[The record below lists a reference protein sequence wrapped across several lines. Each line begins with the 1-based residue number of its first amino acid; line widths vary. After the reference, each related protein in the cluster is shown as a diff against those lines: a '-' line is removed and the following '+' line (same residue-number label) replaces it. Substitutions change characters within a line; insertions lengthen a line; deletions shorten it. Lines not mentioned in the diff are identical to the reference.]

1 MALSDTFMKDELW
14 ETYTE
19 LREKHS
25 NSEVLD
31 ALPILLVGMAIREAI
46 EEAGDQIADAI
57 RESNGDEQ

>member
-1 MALSDTFMKDELW
+1 MSLSDAFTKDELW
-14 ETYTE
+14 ETFIE

-31 ALPILLVGMAIREAI
+31 ALPILLVGMALREAI

-57 RESNGDEQ
+57 RQRESGE

>member
-1 MALSDTFMKDELW
+1 MSLSDAFTKDELW
-14 ETYTE
+14 ETFIE

-57 RESNGDEQ
+57 RQSEGGE

>member
-1 MALSDTFMKDELW
+1 MSLSDAFTKDELW
-14 ETYTE
+14 ETFIE

-31 ALPILLVGMAIREAI
+31 ALPILLVGMALREAI

-57 RESNGDEQ
+57 RQSESRE